1 MSTTSAMA
9 LLGILLV
16 LLAIPL
22 AFSFA
27 PFVIGVIVLV
37 VAVRRGHR
45 ELAEG
50 PAASVAI

>member
-1 MSTTSAMA
+1 MNTTPALA

-27 PFVIGVIVLV
+27 PLAIGVIVLV

-45 ELAEG
+45 ELADG
-50 PAASVAI
+50 PATSVAI

>member
-1 MSTTSAMA
+1 V
-9 LLGILLV
+9 LV
-16 LLAIPL
+16 LFAIPI

-45 ELAEG
+45 ELAES
-50 PAASVAI
+50 PATSVAI